1 MKKKYLVC
9 IGILVSII
17 IMFSFTYSYAIDSDE
32 IWGEASRLSSAGNTI
47 VNTIIWVGVVILVGA
62 VIYKGIK
69 FVTAAPDGKAEIKK
83 EIIML
88 VIGGVLLFGLAKI
101 IDIILSLVQSAGLH

>member
-17 IMFSFTYSYAIDSDE
+17 IMSSFTYSYAISSDE
-32 IWGEASRLSSAGNTI
+32 IWGGASRLSNAGNVIVSTI
-47 VNTIIWVGVVILVGA
+47 QWVGVAILVGA

-69 FVTAAPDGKAEIKK
+69 FVTASPDGKADIKK

-88 VIGGVLLFGLAKI
+88 VIGGVLLLGLTQ
-101 IDIILSLVQSAGLH
+101 ILGMIVDLVRSANLQ

>member
-17 IMFSFTYSYAIDSDE
+17 IMSSFTYSYAISSDE
-32 IWGEASRLSSAGNTI
+32 IWGGASRLSNAGNVIVSTI
-47 VNTIIWVGVVILVGA
+47 QWVGVAILVGA

-69 FVTAAPDGKAEIKK
+69 FVTASPDGKA

-88 VIGGVLLFGLAKI
+88 VIGGVLLLGLTQILGMIVDLVRSAK
-101 IDIILSLVQSAGLH
+101 LQ